1 MTQEAET
8 VDIWKTA
15 VQKDIDDMK
24 GDIRRLQDKTLLQ
37 DQSIQNIQGDL
48 KEIKGD
54 TKWLKR
60 TITAAL
66 ITTLCT
72 AVIGGCIAIVF
83 TVFKGGN

>member
-24 GDIRRLQDKTLLQ
+24 ADIRRLQDKSLLQ
-37 DQSIQNIQGDL
+37 DQTIQNMQSDL
-48 KEIKGD
+48 KEIKED

-60 TITAAL
+60 TITNAILTA
-66 ITTLCT
+66 TCT
-72 AVIGGCIAIVF
+72 AIIGGVIGVIFAVL
-83 TVFKGGN
+83 KG